1 MNRGLKQYI
10 YNLYGDL
17 TIMKIIL
24 KNLFVILFL
33 GLIPCGC
40 NNDPTSPEEGHTDAD
55 GFVLED
61 ENGNQIYREF
71 EGATTG
77 SVTINVSQSMELSVH
92 FLDHD
97 GNEMEHDEGEDDHG
111 HDEGDNHA
119 DEGEELRISA
129 NDDAIAIIKI
139 EEHCDEIT
147 NQTACEASEHCE
159 WHSDEAKCEDEAH
172 DDHDHSEEEEHH
184 GLVIH
189 ITGVSVGSTS
199 FKLELMHGDHAD
211 YTSTKNVPITV
222 TAPN

>member
-1 MNRGLKQYI
+1 
-10 YNLYGDL
+10 
-17 TIMKIIL
+17 
-24 KNLFVILFL
+24 
-33 GLIPCGC
+33 
-40 NNDPTSPEEGHTDAD
+40 
-55 GFVLED
+55 
-61 ENGNQIYREF
+61 
-71 EGATTG
+71 
-77 SVTINVSQSMELSVH
+77 MELSVH

-199 FKLELMHGDHAD
+199 FKLELMLSLIH
-211 YTSTKNVPITV
+211 I
-222 TAPN
+222 

>member
-1 MNRGLKQYI
+1 
-10 YNLYGDL
+10 
-17 TIMKIIL
+17 MKITIKHLFIL
-24 KNLFVILFL
+24 LFL

-40 NNDPTSPEEGHTDAD
+40 DNDPVSPTEEHTDAD
-55 GFVLED
+55 GFILED
-61 ENGNQIYREF
+61 ESGNEIYREF

-77 SVTINVSQSMELSVH
+77 SVSIGVGQALELSVH

-97 GNEMEHDEGEDDHG
+97 GNEIEHDEEEDGHG
-111 HDEGDNHA
+111 HDE
-119 DEGEELRISA
+119 EEEELRISA

-159 WHSDEAKCEDEAH
+159 WHSDEAKCEDEVH
-172 DDHDHSEEEEHH
+172 DEHDHSEEEEHH

-199 FKLELMHGDHAD
+199 FKLELMHGNHAD
-211 YTSTKNVPITV
+211 YTSTINVPIFV
-222 TAPN
+222 TASN

>member
-1 MNRGLKQYI
+1 
-10 YNLYGDL
+10 
-17 TIMKIIL
+17 MKIII
-24 KNLFVILFL
+24 KHLFILLFL

-40 NNDPTSPEEGHTDAD
+40 DNDPASPTEEHTDAD
-55 GFVLED
+55 GFILED
-61 ENGNQIYREF
+61 ESGNEIYREF

-77 SVTINVSQSMELSVH
+77 SVTINVGQSMELSVH

-97 GNEMEHDEGEDDHG
+97 GNEMEH
-111 HDEGDNHA
+111 

-172 DDHDHSEEEEHH
+172 DNHDHSEEEEHH
-184 GLVIH
+184 GIVIH

-199 FKLELMHGDHAD
+199 FKLELMHGNHAD
-211 YTSTKNVPITV
+211 YTSTINVPIFV
-222 TAPN
+222 TASN